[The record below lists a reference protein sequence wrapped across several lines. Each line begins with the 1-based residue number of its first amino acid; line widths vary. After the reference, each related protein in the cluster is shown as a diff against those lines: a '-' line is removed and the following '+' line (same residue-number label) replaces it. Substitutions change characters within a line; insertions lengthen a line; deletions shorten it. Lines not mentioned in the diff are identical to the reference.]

1 MAAMIWTRPTMIA
14 LVSAALVVA
23 ITILSQTPV
32 VLK

>member
-1 MAAMIWTRPTMIA
+1 MIWTRPTVIA
-14 LVSAALVVA
+14 LLSAFLAIA